1 MTRVLAPI
9 ALSLVL
15 FGTAACGGSDA
26 RPVAENSAS
35 GNDQQSEQR
44 CADPAWLAELPGTP
58 AAEAQEAAQKA
69 SIPYRAVGPGG
80 AMTMDFNPRRL
91 TILMD
96 ADGLVIE
103 ARCG

>member
-1 MTRVLAPI
+1 MRPSAQI
-9 ALSLVL
+9 ALLLVL
-15 FGTAACGGSDA
+15 FGTAACGGGDA
-26 RPVAENSAS
+26 RSAAESSAS
-35 GNDQQSEQR
+35 GNDQQNEQQ
-44 CADPAWLAELPGTP
+44 CADPAWLAKLPGTP

-96 ADGLVIE
+96 AEGLVIE